1 MQINLQD
8 HIKVVTN
15 YNFKLLRNE
24 VLLQEVNTHNILT
37 DTFWSGSSDN
47 SYRVTGIQ
55 SCAIKLG
62 KGSGTPNTSD
72 TDLFQPLWQKDKDST
87 SSSYHAKTS
96 ESNEEWIQLTNK
108 YTFPANTT
116 YVGTITECGLYET
129 YRKLCTHAL
138 LLDAE
143 GNPISIEKTD
153 LDVLIIEVTIRL
165 YFTEN
170 ESIKMI
176 RADHT
181 PFWTHLFSGD
191 SATACLH
198 YTNNLEVL
206 WSIQDS
212 LNGNEMYLNNFSRGN
227 AYEWNSYLST
237 AICNGKQNIPITT
250 PRELTFNAARLGT
263 DWPVTGQHFIKGL
276 RIMRSFIIPFPN
288 TDIFPAYN
296 ITGMD
301 VGIGDGETT
310 EFICPMNYF
319 VKDTDKIYIDG
330 ILQTRGVDYIVESD
344 NNNQMLPELMA
355 CNDAI
360 ITGGYYDIDS
370 SYNNNYH
377 APVFRAVLN
386 ATKLTGFSSYG
397 FYAADNK
404 ATYATMFD
412 KNRPLFIDMQKEVKV
427 NTFQIGSSYN
437 YSTSY
442 EGVKYTLSYSDDGVD
457 YVELATI
464 IKTTNTV
471 AKVTFDTI
479 IKRYFKVTIEYVSN
493 TSNVSSNAYSNT
505 VESGSTYSAAVDKN
519 NLCLLGYV
527 GHGIQFTNPP
537 AEGAVIT
544 MDATTDLPMKNENFV
559 FDATLRLSY

>member
-37 DTFWSGSSDN
+37 NIFWSGGN
-47 SYRVTGIQ
+47 YYEYVKGIQ
-55 SCAIKLG
+55 SCEIALG
-62 KGSGTPNTSD
+62 KGSGTPKISD
-72 TDLFQPLWQKDKDST
+72 TALFQPLWQKAKDST
-87 SSSYHAKTS
+87 SSSYHARTS

-108 YTFPANTT
+108 YTIPANTT
-116 YVGTITECGLYET
+116 YVGTITECGLY
-129 YRKLCTHAL
+129 RIFQLLCTHAL

-191 SATACLH
+191 SASACLH

-212 LNGNEMYLNNFSRGN
+212 LDGNEMYLNNFSRG
-227 AYEWNSYLST
+227 YSYDWNSYLST
-237 AICNGKQNIPITT
+237 AICNGKQDIPITT

-263 DWPVTGQHFIKGL
+263 DWPITGQHFIKGL
-276 RIMRSFIIPFPN
+276 RIMRSFIISFPN

-301 VGIGDGETT
+301 VGIGDGATT

-360 ITGGYYDIDS
+360 ITGGYYQID
-370 SYNNNYH
+370 SYNNNFG

-386 ATKLTGFSSYG
+386 ASKITGFTDSG
-397 FYAADNK
+397 FCAAGNK

-412 KNRPLFIDMQKEVKV
+412 KDRPLFIDMQKEVKV
-427 NTFQIGSSYN
+427 NTFQIGSAYN
-437 YSTSY
+437 YNTFY
-442 EGVKYTLSYSDDGVD
+442 GGVKYTLSYSDDGVD

-464 IKTTNTV
+464 IKTTPTV
-471 AKVTFDTI
+471 SKVTFDTI

-493 TSNVSSNAYSNT
+493 ASNVSSNTYSKT
-505 VESGSTYSAAVDKN
+505 IESDTRYSAAVDKN

-559 FDATLRLSY
+559 FDTTLKLSY

>member
-37 DTFWSGSSDN
+37 NTFWLGRSGYSS
-47 SYRVTGIQ
+47 YVRGIQ
-55 SCAIKLG
+55 SCNIKLG
-62 KGSGTPNTSD
+62 KGSGTPKTSD
-72 TDLFQPLWQKDKDST
+72 TDLFQPLWQKAKDST
-87 SSSYHAKTS
+87 SSSYHARTS

-108 YTFPANTT
+108 YTIPANTT
-116 YVGTITECGLYET
+116 YVGTITECGLYST
-129 YRKLCTHAL
+129 YRLLCTHAL

-170 ESIKMI
+170 TSIKMI

-191 SATACLH
+191 DESACLH

-212 LNGNEMYLNNFSRGN
+212 LDGNEMYLNNFSRGLSY
-227 AYEWNSYLST
+227 AWNSYLST
-237 AICNGKQNIPITT
+237 AICNGKQDIPITT

-276 RIMRSFIIPFPN
+276 RIMRSFIISFPN

-360 ITGGYYDIDS
+360 ITGGYYRIDER
-370 SYNNNYH
+370 NNNVD

-386 ATKLTGFSSYG
+386 ATKITGYNDSG
-397 FYAADNK
+397 FHEAGNR
-404 ATYATMFD
+404 ATYVTMFD
-412 KNRPLFIDMQKEVKV
+412 KDRPLFIDMQKEVKV
-427 NTFQIGSSYN
+427 NTFQIGSGYN
-437 YSTSY
+437 CSTFY

-464 IKTTNTV
+464 IKTTYTV

-479 IKRYFKVTIEYVSN
+479 TKRYFKVTIEYVSD
-493 TSNVSSNAYSNT
+493 TSNVSSNAYTNT
-505 VESGSTYSAAVDKN
+505 VEASSAYSEAVDKN

-527 GHGIQFTNPP
+527 GRGIQFTNPP

-559 FDATLRLSY
+559 FDTTLKLSY

>member
-37 DTFWSGSSDN
+37 NIFWSGSSN
-47 SYRVTGIQ
+47 YYECVSGIQ
-55 SCAIKLG
+55 SCEIALG
-62 KGSGTPNTSD
+62 KGSGTPKISD
-72 TDLFQPLWQKDKDST
+72 TALFQPLWQKAKDST
-87 SSSYHAKTS
+87 SSSYHARTS

-108 YTFPANTT
+108 YTIPANTT
-116 YVGTITECGLYET
+116 YVGTITECGLY
-129 YRKLCTHAL
+129 RIFRLLCTHAL

-181 PFWTHLFSGD
+181 PFWTHLFSEEQAGG
-191 SATACLH
+191 CLH
-198 YTNNLEVL
+198 YANNLEVL

-212 LNGNEMYLNNFSRGN
+212 LDGNEMYLNNFSSGSS
-227 AYEWNSYLST
+227 YDWNSYLST
-237 AICNGKQNIPITT
+237 AICNGKQDIPIT
-250 PRELTFNAARLGT
+250 RELTFNAARLGT

-276 RIMRSFIIPFPN
+276 RIMRSFIISFPN

-296 ITGMD
+296 ITGMN

-319 VKDTDKIYIDG
+319 VQDTDKIYIDG

-360 ITGGYYDIDS
+360 ITGGYYQIY
-370 SYNNNYH
+370 SYNNNYD

-386 ATKLTGFSSYG
+386 ASKITGFSNSG
-397 FYAADNK
+397 FQAAGNK

-412 KNRPLFIDMQKEVKV
+412 KDRPLFIDMQKEVKV
-427 NTFQIGSSYN
+427 NTFQIGSGYN
-437 YSTSY
+437 YDTSY

-464 IKTTNTV
+464 IKTTPTV
-471 AKVTFDTI
+471 SKVTFDTI

-493 TSNVSSNAYSNT
+493 ASNVSSGTYIKTIYSNS
-505 VESGSTYSAAVDKN
+505 EYSAAVDKN

-537 AEGAVIT
+537 AEGTVIT

-559 FDATLRLSY
+559 FDTTLKLSY

>member
-37 DTFWSGSSDN
+37 DIFWTGGNNSSKG
-47 SYRVTGIQ
+47 VGIQ
-55 SCAIKLG
+55 SCNIKLG
-62 KGSGTPNTSD
+62 SGSGTPKTSD
-72 TDLFQPLWQKDKDST
+72 TDLFQPLWQKAKDST
-87 SSSYHAKTS
+87 SSSYHARTS

-108 YTFPANTT
+108 YTFPADTT
-116 YVGTITECGLYET
+116 YVGTITECGLYDT
-129 YRKLCTHAL
+129 YRLLCTHAL

-153 LDVLIIEVTIRL
+153 LDVLIIEVAIRL

-181 PFWTHLFSGD
+181 PFWTHLFSND
-191 SATACLH
+191 SSRACLY

-212 LNGNEMYLNNFSRGN
+212 LDGNEMYLNNFARGSTTD
-227 AYEWNSYLST
+227 WNSYLST

-250 PRELTFNAARLGT
+250 LRELTFNAAHLGT
-263 DWPVTGQHFIKGL
+263 DWPVTGQHFIRGL

-330 ILQTRGVDYIVESD
+330 VLQTRGVDYIVESD

-360 ITGGYYDIDS
+360 ITGGYYYIDN
-370 SYNNNYH
+370 SYNNFY

-386 ATKLTGFSSYG
+386 ASKITGYNAGG
-397 FYAADNK
+397 FYPAGNR
-404 ATYATMFD
+404 ATYATSFD
-412 KNRPLFIDMQKEVKV
+412 KDHPLFIDMQKEVKV
-427 NTFQIGSSYN
+427 NTFQIGSQYN
-437 YSTSY
+437 SSTY
-442 EGVKYTLSYSDDGVD
+442 NGGVKYTLSYSDDGVD

-471 AKVTFDTI
+471 SKITFDTI
-479 IKRYFKVTIEYVSN
+479 IKRYFKVTIEYVSS
-493 TSNVSSNAYSNT
+493 TSNVSSNSYRDTTESN
-505 VESGSTYSAAVDKN
+505 STYSAAVDKN

-559 FDATLRLSY
+559 FDATLKLSY

>member
-8 HIKVVTN
+8 HVKVVTN
-15 YNFKLLRNE
+15 YNFKLFRNE

-37 DTFWSGSSDN
+37 NPFWIGN
-47 SYRVTGIQ
+47 RSYYYNDSGIQ
-55 SCAIKLG
+55 SCNIKLG
-62 KGSGTPNTSD
+62 SGSGTPTASD
-72 TDLFQPLWQKDKDST
+72 SDLFHPLWEKTKDST
-87 SSSYHAKTS
+87 SSNYHARTA
-96 ESNEEWIQLTNK
+96 ESNEEWIQLTNT

-116 YVGTITECGLYET
+116 YVGTITECGLYIFL
-129 YRKLCTHAL
+129 KGLCTHAL

-170 ESIKMI
+170 ENIKMI

-181 PFWTHLFSGD
+181 TFWTHLFSND
-191 SATACLH
+191 SGGCIH
-198 YTNNLEVL
+198 NNNNLEVL
-206 WSIQDS
+206 WSVQDS
-212 LNGNEMYLNNFSRGN
+212 LDGNEMYLNRLSRGDASN
-227 AYEWNSYLST
+227 WNSYLST
-237 AICNGKQNIPITT
+237 AICNGKQSIPITT
-250 PRELTFNAARLGT
+250 PRELTFNTARLGT

-276 RIMRSFIIPFPN
+276 RIMRSFIITFPN
-288 TDIFPAYN
+288 TDIFPAYD

-310 EFICPMNYF
+310 EFTCPMNYF
-319 VKDTDKIYIDG
+319 VTDTDKIYIDG

-360 ITGGYYDIDS
+360 ITGGYYQID
-370 SYNNNYH
+370 SYNNNYA

-386 ATKLTGFSSYG
+386 ATKTTGYNDSG
-397 FYAADNK
+397 FQRAGNR
-404 ATYATMFD
+404 ATYVTMFD
-412 KNRPLFIDMQKEVKV
+412 KDRPLFIDMQKEVKV
-427 NTFQIGSSYN
+427 NTFQIGSVYNSY
-437 YSTSY
+437 
-442 EGVKYTLSYSDDGVD
+442 GGIKYTLSYSDDGVD
-457 YVELATI
+457 YVELTTI
-464 IKTTNTV
+464 IKTTNEV
-471 AKVTFDTI
+471 AKVTFNTI
-479 IKRYFKVTIEYVSN
+479 TKRYFKVAIEYVSS
-493 TSNVSSNAYSNT
+493 TSNVSSGAYTNT
-505 VESGSTYSAAVDKN
+505 VEASPAYSETVDKN

-527 GHGIQFTNPP
+527 GRGIQFTNPP

-559 FDATLRLSY
+559 FDTTLKLSY

>member
-37 DTFWSGSSDN
+37 DVFWTGSK
-47 SYRVTGIQ
+47 VKGIQ
-55 SCAIKLG
+55 SCDIVLG
-62 KGSGTPNTSD
+62 KGSGTPKTSD
-72 TDLFQPLWQKDKDST
+72 KALFQLLWQKAKDST
-87 SSSYHAKTS
+87 SSSYHARTS
-96 ESNEEWIQLTNK
+96 ESNEEWLQLINK

-116 YVGTITECGLYET
+116 YVGTITECGLCDQNRT
-129 YRKLCTHAL
+129 LCTHAL

-143 GNPISIEKTD
+143 GNPISIEKTN
-153 LDVLIIEVTIRL
+153 LDTLIIEVTIRL

-181 PFWTHLFSGD
+181 PFWTHLFVAES
-191 SATACLH
+191 SACLH
-198 YTNNLEVL
+198 NTNNLEVL

-212 LNGNEMYLNNFSRGN
+212 LDGNEMYLNKFYGGH
-227 AYEWNSYLST
+227 APAWNSYLST
-237 AICNGKQNIPITT
+237 AICNGKQNTPITT
-250 PRELTFNAARLGT
+250 PRELTFNTARLGT
-263 DWPVTGQHFIKGL
+263 DWPVTGQHFIRGL

-288 TDIFPAYN
+288 IDIFPAYN
-296 ITGMD
+296 ITGMH

-360 ITGGYYDIDS
+360 ITGGYYQINN
-370 SYNNNYH
+370 SYNNLY

-386 ATKLTGFSSYG
+386 ATKFTGSNNYG
-397 FYAADNK
+397 FNPEGNK

-427 NTFQIGSSYN
+427 NTFQIGSQYN

-442 EGVKYTLSYSDDGVD
+442 GGVKYTLSYSDDGVD

-471 AKVTFDTI
+471 SKVTFNTI

-493 TSNVSSNAYSNT
+493 TSNVSSNSFDKWT
-505 VESGSTYSAAVDKN
+505 ESISTYSAAVDKN
-519 NLCLLGYV
+519 YLCLLGYV

-559 FDATLRLSY
+559 FDTTLKFSY

>member
-15 YNFKLLRNE
+15 YNLKLLRNE

-37 DTFWSGSSDN
+37 DTFWLGRSGYSG
-47 SYRVTGIQ
+47 YAKGIQ
-55 SCAIKLG
+55 SCDIKLG
-62 KGSGTPNTSD
+62 NGSGTPETSD
-72 TDLFQPLWQKDKDST
+72 TDLFQPLWQKAKDST
-87 SSSYHAKTS
+87 SSSYHARTS

-108 YTFPANTT
+108 YTFHADTT
-116 YVGTITECGLYET
+116 YVGTITECGLYDT
-129 YRKLCTHAL
+129 FRLLCTHAL

-181 PFWTHLFSGD
+181 PFWTHLFSGEPQ
-191 SATACLH
+191 ACLH
-198 YTNNLEVL
+198 YTNNLEIL

-212 LNGNEMYLNNFSRGN
+212 LDDNEMYLNNFSAGD

-237 AICNGKQNIPITT
+237 AICNGKQDIPITT
-250 PRELTFNAARLGT
+250 SRELTFDTARLGT
-263 DWPVTGQHFIKGL
+263 DWPITGQHFIKGL

-319 VKDTDKIYIDG
+319 VKDTDKIYIDD

-360 ITGGYYDIDS
+360 ITGGYYQIDS
-370 SYNNNYH
+370 YYNNNLS

-386 ATKLTGFSSYG
+386 ATKTTGASSYG
-397 FYAADNK
+397 FYAVGNK

-412 KNRPLFIDMQKEVKV
+412 KDRPLFIDMQKEVKV
-427 NTFQIGSSYN
+427 NTFQIGSVYN
-437 YSTSY
+437 YNTSY
-442 EGVKYTLSYSDDGVD
+442 EGVKYTLSYSDDGED

-471 AKVTFDTI
+471 SKVTFDTI
-479 IKRYFKVTIEYVSN
+479 TKRYFKVAIEYVSN
-493 TSNVSSNAYSNT
+493 TSNVSSGAYSNT
-505 VESGSTYSAAVDKN
+505 KEATSDYSAAVDKN

-559 FDATLRLSY
+559 FDTTLKFSY

>member
-37 DTFWSGSSDN
+37 NTFWVVSRNYSR
-47 SYRVTGIQ
+47 YVRGIQ
-55 SCAIKLG
+55 SCDIKLG
-62 KGSGTPNTSD
+62 SGSGTPKTSD
-72 TDLFQPLWQKDKDST
+72 TDLFQPLWQKAKDST
-87 SSSYHAKTS
+87 SSSYHARTS

-108 YTFPANTT
+108 YTIPANTT
-116 YVGTITECGLYET
+116 YVGTITECGLYDT
-129 YRKLCTHAL
+129 YRLLCTHAL

-170 ESIKMI
+170 ASIKMI

-181 PFWTHLFSGD
+181 PFWSHLFSGD
-191 SATACLH
+191 AEEACLH

-212 LNGNEMYLNNFSRGN
+212 LDGNEMYLNNFSRGVPY
-227 AYEWNSYLST
+227 AWNSYLST
-237 AICNGKQNIPITT
+237 AICNGTQDIPITT
-250 PRELTFNAARLGT
+250 PRELTFNTARLGT

-276 RIMRSFIIPFPN
+276 RIMRSFIITFPN
-288 TDIFPAYN
+288 TDIFPAYD

-310 EFICPMNYF
+310 EFTCPMNYF
-319 VKDTDKIYIDG
+319 VTDTDKIYIDG
-330 ILQTRGVDYIVESD
+330 ILQTRGVDYVVESD

-360 ITGGYYDIDS
+360 ITGGYYQID
-370 SYNNNYH
+370 SYNNNFD

-386 ATKLTGFSSYG
+386 ATKITGFNDSG
-397 FYAADNK
+397 FKEAGNK

-412 KNRPLFIDMQKEVKV
+412 KDRPLFIDMQKEVKV
-427 NTFQIGSSYN
+427 NTFQIGSVYN
-437 YSTSY
+437 YDTSY
-442 EGVKYTLSYSDDGVD
+442 GGIKYTLSYSDDGVD

-464 IKTTNTV
+464 IKTTYTV
-471 AKVTFDTI
+471 SKVTFDTI
-479 IKRYFKVTIEYVSN
+479 IKRYFKVTIEYVSS
-493 TSNVSSNAYSNT
+493 TSNVSSNAFDDTIESDSRYSR
-505 VESGSTYSAAVDKN
+505 AVDKN

-559 FDATLRLSY
+559 FDTTLKLSY